1 MRAFGKSGREPVHHD
16 TFLQLLEQI
25 RDASDETVIC
35 DALLRLGGRF
45 GLTRV
50 LCGIVPTPDIPTPAA
65 RAQILFNRW
74 PEQWFLR
81 YFDEG
86 HVRRDPVIHRVL
98 TSERGFRWSDAIAQA
113 PSRAADHVFGAA
125 REHGLAEGV
134 AIPVFG
140 ADGARGSLSLG
151 GARMELKDTE
161 IAMLEIAANLA
172 VETATAVAGHR
183 KTARNLG
190 LTTREYDCLRWT
202 ADGKTDRDIADLLGL
217 AVRTVEDHGAS
228 LRRKLDAV
236 NRAHLVTRAFRS
248 GLLR

>member
-1 MRAFGKSGREPVHHD
+1 MECSQVEGEAPSLRKGALKLIVIEMKRAAGHNKTHVSG
-16 TFLQLLEQI
+16 LESF
-25 RDASDETVIC
+25 AVS
-35 DALLRLGGRF
+35 
-45 GLTRV
+45 
-50 LCGIVPTPDIPTPAA
+50 P
-65 RAQILFNRW
+65 
-74 PEQWFLR
+74 
-81 YFDEG
+81 
-86 HVRRDPVIHRVL
+86 
-98 TSERGFRWSDAIAQA
+98 DAIAQA

-183 KTARNLG
+183 KTARDLG

-202 ADGKTDRDIADLLGL
+202 ADGKTDRDIAELLGL